1 LALSTG
7 LGERGAGGF
16 NGPLA
21 FAAFKARADEIGEIN
36 DAELTAICVAT
47 QPREREHAAA

>member
-1 LALSTG
+1 V
-7 LGERGAGGF
+7 LGH
-16 NGPLA
+16 PLIGTHLTAA